1 MGRIIPYIMENK
13 KCYVLLLSVIINVTI
28 LLIRVI
34 YYPKYGY
41 PRNKVAVIRTKNKT
55 EYIYIYISIDNRDGY
70 EYYVS
75 ALYSIMVVLSYE
87 ITKIIS
93 PFNTII
99 MDISLWLMHIKIR
112 GIYIYSIMV

>member
-1 MGRIIPYIMENK
+1 ML
-13 KCYVLLLSVIINVTI
+13 LLLSVIINGTI

-55 EYIYIYISIDNRDGY
+55 EYISIQNRDGY

-112 GIYIYSIMV
+112 GMYMYIYLYITSWCDYR

>member
-1 MGRIIPYIMENK
+1 M
-13 KCYVLLLSVIINVTI
+13 CVLLLLLLLSVINNVTI

-55 EYIYIYISIDNRDGY
+55 EYIYISIDNRDGY

-112 GIYIYSIMV
+112 GIYIYIYSIMV